1 MRPDQTDLVAV
12 TDSPG
17 LAGALLVGIGFGLG
31 LHIGYGMP
39 VTGVNHLEGHVY
51 SALLERPDLSPPF
64 LSLVVSG
71 GHTALYA
78 VRDPGRYECL
88 GKTVDDAA
96 GEAFDKVGKLLG
108 FSYPAGRAVEEEAAR
123 ARPDGDLKFPIARLS
138 TPGPGFSFSGLKTA
152 VRYFIQSKGAAYV
165 NDHRP
170 QICRAFQEAVVGS
183 LLLNSRIA
191 ADRTGIERIAV
202 VGGVACN
209 GRLRRAFGDAFGVN
223 AIFPPPKYCT
233 DNAAM
238 IARAGVECFKRNE
251 LRRPSM
257 NPVGR
262 I

>member
-1 MRPDQTDLVAV
+1 MHT
-12 TDSPG
+12 
-17 LAGALLVGIGFGLG
+17 
-31 LHIGYGMP
+31 GYGMP
-39 VTGVNHLEGHVY
+39 VTGVNHLEGHIH

-78 VRDPGRYECL
+78 VRSMGRYECL

-96 GEAFDKVGKLLG
+96 GEAFDKVGKLFG
-108 FSYPAGRAVEEEAAR
+108 FSYPAGRAIEEEAAR
-123 ARPDGDLKFPIARLS
+123 ARPGSGLKFPIGRLS

-152 VRYFIQSKGAAYV
+152 VRYFIQARGIEYV
-165 NDHRP
+165 NGHRP
-170 QICRAFQEAVVGS
+170 EICHAFQEAVVES
-183 LLLNSRIA
+183 LLLNSRTA
-191 ADRTGIERIAV
+191 AEQTGIGRIAV

-209 GRLRRAFGDAFGVN
+209 GRLRRAFGDVFGAN
-223 AIFPPPKYCT
+223 AIFPSAKYCT

-238 IARAGVECFKRNE
+238 IARAGLECFKRNE

-257 NPVGR
+257 NPVGQ